1 MVACRVLSVRVTN
14 VASRNAA
21 SPLPRSG
28 APSISSIGRTNRKT
42 QPPSAS
48 LTFAPRTRLSILF
61 ATRTESGHF
70 PAISGHLPA
79 IYRPFPA
86 IAGAPLGA
94 IVMPFVESASSEPA
108 TPAAPALIGTDCECP
123 ADPRIARYFD
133 RRSLTRRASGNRYA
147 MGNVSQALL
156 AALLRAGP
164 AGRSVL
170 ELGCGPGAL
179 LTELLAAGASRATGL
194 DLSAEAIEEARRRAA
209 EAGVADRA
217 SLSVGDA
224 ARARLEAHDW
234 VILDKVICC
243 YPDADALLANSIPAA
258 RRLYAFAVP
267 ASDGWR
273 GVLAR
278 IEEWLEGVTN
288 ALRGR
293 PCPGYVHDVAAIER
307 RLTDGGFRP
316 AYRGTT
322 WLWHIAVF
330 VRLGAAA

>member
-1 MVACRVLSVRVTN
+1 
-14 VASRNAA
+14 
-21 SPLPRSG
+21 
-28 APSISSIGRTNRKT
+28 
-42 QPPSAS
+42 
-48 LTFAPRTRLSILF
+48 
-61 ATRTESGHF
+61 
-70 PAISGHLPA
+70 
-79 IYRPFPA
+79 
-86 IAGAPLGA
+86 
-94 IVMPFVESASSEPA
+94 MPFVESASSEPA

-278 IEEWLEGVTN
+278 IEEWLEDVTN

-322 WLWHIAVF
+322 WLWHVAVF

>member
-1 MVACRVLSVRVTN
+1 
-14 VASRNAA
+14 
-21 SPLPRSG
+21 
-28 APSISSIGRTNRKT
+28 
-42 QPPSAS
+42 
-48 LTFAPRTRLSILF
+48 
-61 ATRTESGHF
+61 
-70 PAISGHLPA
+70 
-79 IYRPFPA
+79 
-86 IAGAPLGA
+86 
-94 IVMPFVESASSEPA
+94 MPFVESASSEPA

-194 DLSAEAIEEARRRAA
+194 DLSAEAIEEAGGRAA
-209 EAGVADRA
+209 QAGVADRA
-217 SLSVGDA
+217 RLSVGDA